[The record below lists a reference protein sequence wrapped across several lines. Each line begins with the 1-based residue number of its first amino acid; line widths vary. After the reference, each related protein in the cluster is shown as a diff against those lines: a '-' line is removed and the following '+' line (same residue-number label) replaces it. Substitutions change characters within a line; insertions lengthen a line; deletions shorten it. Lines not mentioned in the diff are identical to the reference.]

1 MMDIDETDTQIL
13 EILSLDGRIS
23 ASDIAKKLGLSTSTV
38 TRKIKRLENEGAI
51 RGFVCIIEDELIGKK
66 SRAVLLMKLTGVVDS
81 DNIIDTITQDPNI
94 CNVYETMGNYD
105 LILTACSV
113 NEANIYEMIKSL
125 RALPGVLWVDF
136 ASIVARKKVMKR
148 ILT

>member
-1 MMDIDETDTQIL
+1 MDIDETDTQIL